1 MQIITYDKPLNEQ
14 ITDTDREHNAVITH
28 RYLHL
33 VCLVIGSLLLI
44 FSVNIHATPIS
55 QHNLIQKTAT
65 DLVKHSITEPEFGS
79 INITAAT
86 LDTRL
91 RFTPCSSPL
100 TATLPGKQTL
110 FGNVTVLV
118 QCNSEDWQI
127 YVPVNVQQT
136 LPQVIATTHL
146 GRGALLSAANIKVA
160 MIENR
165 FQRGVSFTD
174 PQQII
179 GSKVK
184 RTVKAGDVIQANDI
198 CLVCRNDSVLIRA
211 SQTGLAIVTTG
222 KALSDG
228 AIGDEIR
235 VQNSKSKR
243 IIDGVITAVGEVS
256 VKY

>member
-1 MQIITYDKPLNEQ
+1 MTTTNKEY
-14 ITDTDREHNAVITH
+14 NAVITH
-28 RYLHL
+28 RYLNL
-33 VCLVIGSLLLI
+33 ICFIIGSLLLN
-44 FSVNIHATPIS
+44 FSINVHATQIS
-55 QHNLIQKTAT
+55 QQSIIQQTAA
-65 DLVKHSITEPEFGS
+65 DHIKHSFTPSDFGS
-79 INITAAT
+79 VNITAAT
-86 LDTRL
+86 LDSRL
-91 RFTPCSSPL
+91 RFPTCSSPL
-100 TATLPGKQTL
+100 VATTPGKQTL
-110 FGNVTVLV
+110 SGNVTVLV
-118 QCNSEDWQI
+118 RCNSEDWQL

-184 RTVKAGDVIQANDI
+184 HTVKAGDVIQANDI

-235 VQNSKSKR
+235 VQNSKSRR

>member
-1 MQIITYDKPLNEQ
+1 MIT
-14 ITDTDREHNAVITH
+14 TDREHNAVITH
-28 RYLHL
+28 RYLNL
-33 VCLVIGSLLLI
+33 ICIIIGSLLLN
-44 FSVNIHATPIS
+44 FSINVHATSIS
-55 QHNLIQKTAT
+55 QQSLIQQTAAEHIKRSLAPS
-65 DLVKHSITEPEFGS
+65 DFGS
-79 INITAAT
+79 VNITAAT
-86 LDTRL
+86 LDSRL
-91 RFTPCSSPL
+91 RFPTCSSPL
-100 TATLPGKQTL
+100 VATTPGKQTL
-110 FGNVTVLV
+110 SGNVTVLV
-118 QCNSEDWQI
+118 QCNSEDWQL

-146 GRGALLSAANIKVA
+146 GRGTLLSAANVKVA
-160 MIENR
+160 MVESR
-165 FQRGVSFTD
+165 FQRGVSFND

-211 SQTGLAIVTTG
+211 GQTGLAIVTTG

>member
-1 MQIITYDKPLNEQ
+1 MTTTNKEY
-14 ITDTDREHNAVITH
+14 NAVITH
-28 RYLHL
+28 RYLNL
-33 VCLVIGSLLLI
+33 ICFIIGSLLLN
-44 FSVNIHATPIS
+44 FSINVHATQIS
-55 QHNLIQKTAT
+55 QQSIIQQTAA
-65 DLVKHSITEPEFGS
+65 DHIKHSFTPSDFGS
-79 INITAAT
+79 VNITAAT
-86 LDTRL
+86 LDSRL
-91 RFTPCSSPL
+91 RFPTCSSPL
-100 TATLPGKQTL
+100 VATTPGKQTL
-110 FGNVTVLV
+110 SGNVTVLV
-118 QCNSEDWQI
+118 RCNSEDWQL

-146 GRGALLSAANIKVA
+146 GRGALLSAANIKIA

-184 RTVKAGDVIQANDI
+184 HTVKAGDVIQANDI

>member
-1 MQIITYDKPLNEQ
+1 MITY
-14 ITDTDREHNAVITH
+14 
-28 RYLHL
+28 RYLN
-33 VCLVIGSLLLI
+33 VICIVIGGLLLS
-44 FSVNIHATPIS
+44 FSVNIYAASLS
-55 QHNLIQKTAT
+55 QQSLIQKTAADHIKQT
-65 DLVKHSITEPEFGS
+65 LLRPDFGS
-79 INITAAT
+79 IAVTAAT

-91 RFTPCSSPL
+91 RFSPCTSAL
-100 TATLPGKQTL
+100 TATTPGKQTL
-110 FGNVTVLV
+110 SGNVTVLV
-118 QCNSEDWQI
+118 RCDSENWQI
-127 YVPVNVQQT
+127 YVPVSVQQT

-146 GRGALLSAANIKVA
+146 GRGALLTAANLKVS
-160 MIENR
+160 MVEIR
-165 FQRGVSFTD
+165 FQRGITFNE
-174 PQQII
+174 PRQII

-184 RTVKAGDVIQANDI
+184 RSVKAGDVIQANDI

-211 SQTGLAIVTTG
+211 GQTGLAIVTTG

>member
-1 MQIITYDKPLNEQ
+1 MIT
-14 ITDTDREHNAVITH
+14 TDREHNAVITH
-28 RYLHL
+28 RYLNL
-33 VCLVIGSLLLI
+33 ICIIIGSLLLN
-44 FSVNIHATPIS
+44 FSINVHATSIS
-55 QHNLIQKTAT
+55 QQSLIQQTAAEHIKRSLASS
-65 DLVKHSITEPEFGS
+65 DFGS
-79 INITAAT
+79 VNITAAT
-86 LDTRL
+86 LDSRL
-91 RFTPCSSPL
+91 RFPTCSSPL
-100 TATLPGKQTL
+100 VATTPGKQTL
-110 FGNVTVLV
+110 SGNVTVLV
-118 QCNSEDWQI
+118 QCNSEDWQL

-146 GRGALLSAANIKVA
+146 GRGALLSAANVKVA
-160 MIENR
+160 MVESR
-165 FQRGVSFTD
+165 FQRGVSFND

-211 SQTGLAIVTTG
+211 GQTGLAIVTTG

>member
-1 MQIITYDKPLNEQ
+1 MITY
-14 ITDTDREHNAVITH
+14 
-28 RYLHL
+28 RYLKV
-33 VCLVIGSLLLI
+33 VCIIIGSLLLS
-44 FSVNIHATPIS
+44 FSTNIYATPLS
-55 QHNLIQKTAT
+55 QHRLIQKTAVDHIKET
-65 DLVKHSITEPEFGS
+65 LITPDFGNV
-79 INITAAT
+79 NITAAT

-91 RFTPCSSPL
+91 RFPSCTHPL
-100 TATLPGKQTL
+100 SATTPGKQTL
-110 FGNVTVLV
+110 SGNITVLV
-118 QCNSEDWQI
+118 RCESENWQL

-136 LPQVIATTHL
+136 LLQVIATTHL
-146 GRGALLSAANIKVA
+146 GRGAMLNSANLKVA
-160 MIENR
+160 MVESR
-165 FQRGVSFTD
+165 FQRGISFND

-184 RTVKAGDVIQANDI
+184 RAVKAGDVIQANDI

-211 SQTGLAIVTTG
+211 GQTGLAIVTTG

>member
-1 MQIITYDKPLNEQ
+1 MTTTNKEY
-14 ITDTDREHNAVITH
+14 NAVITH
-28 RYLHL
+28 RYLNL
-33 VCLVIGSLLLI
+33 ICIIIGSLLLN
-44 FSVNIHATPIS
+44 FSINVHATQIS
-55 QHNLIQKTAT
+55 QQSIIQQTAA
-65 DLVKHSITEPEFGS
+65 DHIKHSFTPSDFGS
-79 INITAAT
+79 VNITAAT
-86 LDTRL
+86 LDSRL
-91 RFTPCSSPL
+91 RFPTCSSPL
-100 TATLPGKQTL
+100 VATTPGKQTL
-110 FGNVTVLV
+110 SGNVTVLV
-118 QCNSEDWQI
+118 RCNSEDWQL

-184 RTVKAGDVIQANDI
+184 HTVKAGDVIQANDI

>member
-1 MQIITYDKPLNEQ
+1 MTTTNKEY
-14 ITDTDREHNAVITH
+14 NAVITH
-28 RYLHL
+28 RYLNL
-33 VCLVIGSLLLI
+33 ICFIIGSLLLN
-44 FSVNIHATPIS
+44 FSINVHATQIS
-55 QHNLIQKTAT
+55 QQSIIQQTAA
-65 DLVKHSITEPEFGS
+65 DHIKHSFTPSDFGS
-79 INITAAT
+79 VNITAAT
-86 LDTRL
+86 LDSRL
-91 RFTPCSSPL
+91 RFPTCSSPIV
-100 TATLPGKQTL
+100 ATTPGKQTL
-110 FGNVTVLV
+110 SGNVTVLV
-118 QCNSEDWQI
+118 RCNSEDWQL

-184 RTVKAGDVIQANDI
+184 HTVKAGDVIQANDI

>member
-1 MQIITYDKPLNEQ
+1 M
-14 ITDTDREHNAVITH
+14 ITH
-28 RYLHL
+28 RYLNL
-33 VCLVIGSLLLI
+33 VCMIIGSLLLS
-44 FSVNIHATPIS
+44 FSVNIHASPQS
-55 QHNLIQKTAT
+55 QQSLIQKTAA
-65 DLVKHSITEPEFGS
+65 DHIKHTLIQPEFGS
-79 INITAAT
+79 INVTAAK

-91 RFTPCSSPL
+91 KFSPCTSPL
-100 TATLPGKQTL
+100 LASIPGKQTL
-110 FGNVTVLV
+110 SGNVTVLV
-118 QCNSEDWQI
+118 RCESENWQL
-127 YVPVNVQQT
+127 YVPVSVQQT

-146 GRGALLSAANIKVA
+146 GRGVLLSAANLKVA
-160 MIENR
+160 MVESR
-165 FQRGVSFTD
+165 FQRGVSFND

-184 RTVKAGDVIQANDI
+184 RTVKAGGVIQANDI

-211 SQTGLAIVTTG
+211 GQAGLAIVTTG

>member
-1 MQIITYDKPLNEQ
+1 MICHLTTNVLTP
-14 ITDTDREHNAVITH
+14 TREHNAVITH
-28 RYLHL
+28 QYLHL
-33 VCLVIGSLLLI
+33 VCMIIGTLLLS
-44 FSVNIHATPIS
+44 FSLNSYAMPQS
-55 QHNLIQKTAT
+55 QPSLIQKTAA
-65 DLVKHSITEPEFGS
+65 DHIKQALIKPDFGS
-79 INITAAT
+79 IKVTAAK
-86 LDTRL
+86 LDSRL
-91 RFTPCSSPL
+91 RFPPCSTPL
-100 TATLPGKQTL
+100 LASTPGKQTL
-110 FGNVTVLV
+110 SGNVTVLV
-118 QCNSEDWQI
+118 RCESQNWQL
-127 YVPVNVQQT
+127 YVPVSVQQT

-146 GRGALLSAANIKVA
+146 GRGALLSIANLKIA
-160 MIENR
+160 MVESR
-165 FQRGVSFTD
+165 FQRGVSFND

-184 RTVKAGDVIQANDI
+184 RAVKAGDVIQANDI

-211 SQTGLAIVTTG
+211 GQSGLAIVTTG

>member
-1 MQIITYDKPLNEQ
+1 MTTTNKEY
-14 ITDTDREHNAVITH
+14 NAVITH
-28 RYLHL
+28 RYLNL
-33 VCLVIGSLLLI
+33 ICIIIGSLLLN
-44 FSVNIHATPIS
+44 FSINVHATQIS
-55 QHNLIQKTAT
+55 QQSIIQQTAA
-65 DLVKHSITEPEFGS
+65 DHIKHSFTPSDFGS
-79 INITAAT
+79 VNITAAT
-86 LDTRL
+86 LDSRL
-91 RFTPCSSPL
+91 RFPACSSPL
-100 TATLPGKQTL
+100 VATTPGKQTL
-110 FGNVTVLV
+110 SGNVTVLV
-118 QCNSEDWQI
+118 RCNSEDWQL

-184 RTVKAGDVIQANDI
+184 HTVKAGDVIQANDI